1 MRVYHLGAQS
11 LWIDEIYSL
20 HAARIGQPLG
30 PAELTGDIHGAL
42 YSLVLHV
49 VGRAGEAEWILRL
62 PSALFGTALVPVMA
76 MLARAWV
83 GREAVIPAAWLTAFS
98 PFLVWYSQEARN
110 YMLLM
115 LCVAVAALAMLRLRD
130 HPALAGGA
138 AWLASAWAALLSSLS
153 FALLLPLHLF
163 WWMAAPGPRRA
174 RVVAAAVA
182 GGLLLLLVAPWLI
195 GAARTYAFGRL
206 RPGAP
211 TGTRELRGATTFHAA
226 AIPFA
231 LHAMAVGYTLG
242 PPLRALR
249 AGDPAGEMWRHWREV
264 ATVVA
269 VFAPLGL
276 LGLAA
281 LKRRGRLIDA
291 TLWMAVPAMLVS
303 YFALRNVK
311 VFHPRYLAVA
321 MPAFLLVLAAGFAD
335 ARRRWAATFAL
346 GIAALWGLSL
356 VHHFTVPAYGKEDS
370 RGAARWVAARGRA
383 GERVLLLG
391 ATEVVFHY
399 YRGPLRAEEFWLGF
413 ASDPARLEREL
424 AAALAGAGGAW
435 LILSRGEDLDPGDAL
450 GAYLARRFP
459 DAERSVFEGV
469 RVWHLD
475 GQDVARLEAAPAH

>member
-1 MRVYHLGAQS
+1 
-11 LWIDEIYSL
+11 
-20 HAARIGQPLG
+20 
-30 PAELTGDIHGAL
+30 
-42 YSLVLHV
+42 
-49 VGRAGEAEWILRL
+49 
-62 PSALFGTALVPVMA
+62 
-76 MLARAWV
+76 
-83 GREAVIPAAWLTAFS
+83 
-98 PFLVWYSQEARN
+98 
-110 YMLLM
+110 
-115 LCVAVAALAMLRLRD
+115 
-130 HPALAGGA
+130 
-138 AWLASAWAALLSSLS
+138 
-153 FALLLPLHLF
+153 
-163 WWMAAPGPRRA
+163 
-174 RVVAAAVA
+174 
-182 GGLLLLLVAPWLI
+182 
-195 GAARTYAFGRL
+195 
-206 RPGAP
+206 
-211 TGTRELRGATTFHAA
+211 
-226 AIPFA
+226 
-231 LHAMAVGYTLG
+231 MAVGYTLG

-264 ATVVA
+264 AAVVA